1 MEQTYRI
8 IMLGPQGS
16 GKGTQAD
23 MLTAKLGIPKI
34 STGDIFRQ
42 NIKDGTELGQKVKAI
57 IDEGKLVP
65 DELTND
71 IMKNRIKEPD
81 CANGFILDGYPR
93 NLFQAEALDKVTQ
106 ITHVLEVYIPDKE
119 SVKRISGRRSC
130 HCGRVYHLEYN
141 PPKNDEVCD
150 DCGEKLYI
158 RDDDKPEAIQE
169 RLKIYHE
176 QSEPLVEYYK
186 EKGVHVRID
195 GLPPIEEVSKEIV
208 EKLDVAN

>member
-1 MEQTYRI
+1 MNQSYHI

-23 MLTAKLGIPKI
+23 MLSAKLSIPKI

-42 NIKDGTELGQKVKAI
+42 NIKEGTELGQKVKAI
-57 IDEGKLVP
+57 IDEGHLVP

-71 IMKNRIKEPD
+71 LMKNRIQMPD
-81 CANGFILDGYPR
+81 CVNGFILDGYPR

-106 ITHVLEVYIPDKE
+106 ITHVLEVYIPDEE
-119 SVKRISGRRSC
+119 SVKRIGGRRSC

-158 RDDDKPEAIQE
+158 RDDDKPEAIKE

-186 EKGVHVRID
+186 EKGVHLRID
-195 GLPPIEEVSKEIV
+195 GLPAIEEVSGEIL
-208 EKLDVAN
+208 EKLNL

>member
-1 MEQTYRI
+1 MNEKYRI

-23 MLTAKLGIPKI
+23 MLAAKLNIPKI

-42 NIKDGTELGQKVKAI
+42 NIKEETELGQQVKAI
-57 IDEGKLVP
+57 IDAGKLVP

-71 IMKNRIKEPD
+71 LMKNRIQEPD
-81 CANGFILDGYPR
+81 CSNGFILDGYPR

-106 ITHVLEVYIPDKE
+106 ITHVLEVYIPDEE
-119 SVKRISGRRSC
+119 SVKRIGGRRSC
-130 HCGRVYHLEYN
+130 PCGKVYHLEYN
-141 PPKNDEVCD
+141 PPKNDETCN

-176 QSEPLVEYYK
+176 QSEPLVEYYSK
-186 EKGVHVRID
+186 KGVHVKID
-195 GLPPIEEVSKEIV
+195 GLPAIAEVSGEILD
-208 EKLDVAN
+208 KLNVQ